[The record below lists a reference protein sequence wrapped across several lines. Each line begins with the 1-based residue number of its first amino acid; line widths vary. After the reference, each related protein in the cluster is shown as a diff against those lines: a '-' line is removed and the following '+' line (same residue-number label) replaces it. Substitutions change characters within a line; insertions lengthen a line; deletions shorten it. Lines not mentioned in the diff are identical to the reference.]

1 MANIELPKDA
11 EGREIPLNTETL
23 YTDRGPIFCVE
34 KFEYVR
40 SMGWC
45 IYGHYEGET
54 VHFAAIP
61 SSLYLIQPDSWEELE
76 EDLGKIANHQTE
88 VVCPYYDRE
97 IKDCEGCKLEGYDCS
112 CSHAFLKDV
121 MARIRKLR
129 GED

>member
-23 YTDRGPIFCVE
+23 YADRGPIFCVE

-76 EDLGKIANHQTE
+76 EDL
-88 VVCPYYDRE
+88 DRCIE
-97 IKDCEGCKLEGYDCS
+97 KSDSCMYFSPGGDCFKCAKPDSETCGCTAAVFNDIKR
-112 CSHAFLKDV
+112 
-121 MARIRKLR
+121 RIRRLR
-129 GED
+129 GEN